1 MSYWYSLILRTLEG
15 SADEWMEM
23 VDYLYYYPTPTDD
36 DFWEVADSLLNLV
49 DFTDYMI
56 AETWMGNLDWPWNNI
71 KIYRDRGETINGSM
85 GSSIWNGAWVTVGVT
100 NQQI

>member
-36 DFWEVADSLLNLV
+36 DFWRLQIVFNLV

-56 AETWMGNLDWPWNNI
+56 AETWMGNLTGPGTTS
-71 KIYRDRGETINGSM
+71 RST
-85 GSSIWNGAWVTVGVT
+85 ATVGRQSMEVWGHRSGMGLGLRLE
-100 NQQI
+100 